1 MDLKKRNGQ
10 KNYYEIYIRANI
22 DLKQVAFTNKLNYLF
37 LNRKLVKQNY
47 SDSSKQNK
55 NCWWDSFFDTWG
67 PVSLALLLYIG
78 IRHYIAEAR
87 YIPSGSMLPGL
98 KVNDRLIVEKISLR
112 KRSPFR
118 GEIIVFNSPY
128 SFDKKLIA
136 DRQKQLPS
144 KLKCSLITFP
154 LISFIPSLPD
164 RACDAYIK
172 RVIAVGGD
180 NLVVNSMGDIILNGR
195 SIDEPYVQYFCSNKP
210 EFNLCRSITTTVPK
224 GHVFVLGDNR
234 ANSWDS
240 RFWPAGGFLPEKEII
255 GKATW
260 RFWPITRFGTL
271 D

>member
-1 MDLKKRNGQ
+1 MQ
-10 KNYYEIYIRANI
+10 
-22 DLKQVAFTNKLNYLF
+22 
-37 LNRKLVKQNY
+37 QNH
-47 SDSSKQNK
+47 SGSSKETK
-55 NCWWDSFFDTWG
+55 NSWWYSFFDTWG
-67 PVSLALLLYIG
+67 PVSLTILLYVG
-78 IRHYIAEAR
+78 IRHFVAEAR

-98 KVNDRLIVEKISLR
+98 KVNDRLIVEKLSLI
-112 KRSPFR
+112 KRSPSR

-128 SFDKKLIA
+128 SFDKELIA
-136 DRQKQLPS
+136 ERQTKLPS
-144 KLKCSLITFP
+144 KFKCSLITFP
-154 LISFIPSLPD
+154 LISWIPTFSD

-180 NLVVNSMGDIILNGR
+180 RLLINVKGETVINDR
-195 SIDEPYVQYFCSNKP
+195 SINEPYVQNFCPSKS

-240 RFWPAGGFLPEKEII
+240 RFWPAGGFLPQKEII

-260 RFWPITRFGTL
+260 RFWPISRFGKL

>member
-1 MDLKKRNGQ
+1 VQRNH
-10 KNYYEIYIRANI
+10 
-22 DLKQVAFTNKLNYLF
+22 
-37 LNRKLVKQNY
+37 
-47 SDSSKQNK
+47 SDSTKETK
-55 NCWWDSFFDTWG
+55 NGWWYSFFDTWG
-67 PVSLALLLYIG
+67 PISLTILFYVG
-78 IRHYIAEAR
+78 IRLFIAEAR

-98 KVNDRLIVEKISLR
+98 KVNDRLIVEKLSLR

-118 GEIIVFNSPY
+118 GEIVVFNSPY

-136 DRQKQLPS
+136 NREKQLPS
-144 KLKCSLITFP
+144 KFQCALITLPF
-154 LISFIPSLPD
+154 ISWIPTLSD

-172 RVIAVGGD
+172 RVVAVGGD
-180 NLVVNSMGDIILNGR
+180 RLSINPKGEIVLNGR
-195 SIDEPYVQYFCSNKP
+195 AINEPYIDYLCKSTSTY
-210 EFNLCRSITTTVPK
+210 NLCRPMITTVPK

-260 RFWPITRFGTL
+260 RFWPISRFGKP

>member
-1 MDLKKRNGQ
+1 MQ
-10 KNYYEIYIRANI
+10 KH
-22 DLKQVAFTNKLNYLF
+22 F
-37 LNRKLVKQNY
+37 LN
-47 SDSSKQNK
+47 SSKNNK
-55 NCWWDSFFDTWG
+55 KLWWESFYETWG
-67 PVSLALLLYIG
+67 PISLTILFYIG
-78 IRHYIAEAR
+78 IRSFIAEAR

-112 KRSPFR
+112 KRSPSR
-118 GEIIVFNSPY
+118 GEIVVFNSPY

-136 DRQKQLPS
+136 SRQKQLPS
-144 KLKCSLITFP
+144 KFKCSLVTFP
-154 LISFIPSLPD
+154 LISWIPTLSD

-180 NLVVNSMGDIILNGR
+180 SLLIDAKGTIVLNGR
-195 SIDEPYVQYFCSNKP
+195 SINEPYVEYFCPRKTEYNI
-210 EFNLCRSITTTVPK
+210 CRPITTIVPQ

-260 RFWPITRFGTL
+260 RFWPISRFGKL

>member
-1 MDLKKRNGQ
+1 MQ
-10 KNYYEIYIRANI
+10 KNH
-22 DLKQVAFTNKLNYLF
+22 
-37 LNRKLVKQNY
+37 

-55 NCWWDSFFDTWG
+55 NRLWYSFFDTWG
-67 PVSLALLLYIG
+67 PLSLTVLLYIG
-78 IRHYIAEAR
+78 IRHFLAEPR

-98 KVNDRLIVEKISLR
+98 KVNDRLIIEKLSLR
-112 KRSPFR
+112 KRAPSR
-118 GEIIVFNSPY
+118 GEIVVFNSPY

-136 DRQKQLPS
+136 DRQIQLPS

-154 LISFIPSLPD
+154 LISWIPTLKD

-180 NLVVNSMGDIILNGR
+180 RLYINEKGGIIVNGR
-195 SIDEPYVQYFCSNKP
+195 SIEEPYVEYFCQKKA
-210 EFNLCRSITTTVPK
+210 EFNLCRPVTTTIPK

-260 RFWPITRFGTL
+260 RFWPFSRFGKPN
-271 D
+271 